1 MASLNNLKIWLRLV
15 IGITAILLLAW
26 AGIIWLVNVQQQEMG
41 IRQARD
47 FASSVNQMTIAATTM
62 MMIEGNMD
70 KRAVYL
76 DQIQKSENISELH
89 LVRGEGTNKE
99 FGQGTA
105 SDAKPDAIEQEVLA
119 SGKPYFNVTPSAQ
132 GEVLRAVIPTLNY
145 KSYLGKDCTS
155 CHTVGANVV
164 LGAVSM
170 NISLN
175 GINAAV
181 REATLKVMTVAVVL
195 LALVVGFIFVF
206 VNRSVSVPLNHLS
219 TSLADIAQ
227 GEGDL
232 TRRLKIE
239 RHDEIGKTSYI
250 FNTFMDKLQ
259 SVVREVK
266 ASAEQV
272 MVTAKQLSA
281 SSQEVTQS
289 SNEQSM
295 ATASMAGAIEEIT
308 ATIDNV
314 ADNSTHAYEMALEAG
329 KLSNEGASAV
339 QEAVGEMSKIS
350 DSVGHATQMIRDLD
364 EKSNQISD
372 IVNVIKEIADQTN
385 LLALNAAIE
394 AARAGEQGRGFA
406 VVADEVRKLAE
417 RTTVSTQEIA
427 KMIDAIQT
435 STQSSVQ
442 GMELSST
449 QVQEG
454 VQMAARSGESMTRIE
469 ASTGKVQG
477 AVNEISS
484 ALREQTQASHQL
496 AQEVERIAMMTEKN
510 GASAKDTSEAA
521 ARLEGMAAALKAAVD
536 RFRV

>member
-1 MASLNNLKIWLRLV
+1 MGSLSNMKIWLRLV
-15 IGITAILLLAW
+15 IGISLILVLAW
-26 AGIIWLVNVQQQEMG
+26 AGIIWLVMVQQQEMG

-47 FASSVNQMTIAATTM
+47 FSSSVNQMTVAAMTA
-62 MMIEGNMD
+62 MMIQGNMD
-70 KRAVYL
+70 DRAVYL
-76 DQIQKSENISELH
+76 DQIQKSENISDLH
-89 LVRGEGTNKE
+89 LVRGEGTNKQ
-99 FGQGTA
+99 FGAGKAGDT
-105 SDAKPDAIEQEVLA
+105 KPDSVEQEVLA
-119 SGKPYFNVTPSAQ
+119 SGKPYYSVQQTAQ
-132 GEVLRAVIPTLNY
+132 GEILRAVIPTPNY

-155 CHTVGANVV
+155 CHNVGENAV

-175 GINAAV
+175 GINNAV
-181 REATLKVMTVAVVL
+181 RESSIKVVSVALGLLVL
-195 LALVVGFIFVF
+195 VIAFIFFF
-206 VNRSVSVPLNHLS
+206 VNRSVSRPLDHLS
-219 TSLADIAQ
+219 QNMAQIAE

-232 TRRLKIE
+232 TRRLAIE
-239 RHDEIGKTSYI
+239 RHDEIGKTSAI

-259 SVVREVK
+259 SVVRDVK
-266 ASAEQV
+266 DSADKV
-272 MVTAKQLSA
+272 SVTARQLA
-281 SSQEVTQS
+281 SSSREVTSSSQS
-289 SNEQSM
+289 QSQ

-308 ATIDNV
+308 ASIGHV

-329 KLSNEGASAV
+329 QLSNEGAGAV
-339 QEAVGEMSKIS
+339 QQAVGEMSKIS
-350 DSVGHATQMIRDLD
+350 ESVGQSTQMIRDLD
-364 EKSNQISD
+364 LKSKQISD

-427 KMIDAIQT
+427 KMIDSIQA

-454 VQMAARSGESMTRIE
+454 VQMAARSGESMTKIE
-469 ASTGKVQG
+469 ASTRKVQD

-484 ALREQTQASHQL
+484 ALREQSAASNQL
-496 AQEVERIAMMTEKN
+496 AQEVERIAQMTEKN
-510 GASAKDTSEAA
+510 GHSAKGSSEAA
-521 ARLEGMAAALKAAVD
+521 AQLEAMAATLKASVD